1 MCSKC
6 EAAALLRKE
15 INLLF
20 LRKINVMYKID
31 VAKHSMYPVSVGYT
45 MCTIDRHSIYV
56 YTQSIVKKSLI
67 HESMNA
73 TRQSLEE
80 QLDCNLLLYVLE
92 NILQNS

>member
-1 MCSKC
+1 
-6 EAAALLRKE
+6 
-15 INLLF
+15 
-20 LRKINVMYKID
+20 MYKID

-67 HESMNA
+67 HDSMNE

-80 QLDCNLLLYVLE
+80 QLDCWIDTGLILLYVLE
-92 NILQNS
+92 DILKQLVGVTSEHKI